1 MHELAI
7 AESILDS
14 VRMTGRRS
22 AGRPTGVGV
31 RVGEVSGVAE
41 PALRFAFD
49 ALVKGTELEDLFL
62 EIERVEHVR
71 RCSRCAGEFAV
82 AEIAPGCPSCGES
95 ATEFVRGD
103 ELEIAWLEVEEPCH
117 A

>member
-7 AESILDS
+7 AESILDA
-14 VRMTGRRS
+14 VRLQGGRS
-22 AGRPTGVGV
+22 AGRIAGVGV

-49 ALVKGTELEDLFL
+49 ALVKGTELERVSL
-62 EIERVEHVR
+62 EVERIEHVR
-71 RCSRCAGEFAV
+71 RCSRCLREFA
-82 AEIAPGCPSCGES
+82 AGEIAPGCPSCGES